1 MPNGQCIS
9 CYLEGVGWTGTGPPE
24 QEPSFNY
31 QCNICLKSYTVDL
44 KAMPGLK
51 RPDICPEC
59 KKLSE
64 RIRLSESSIEVVRRA
79 KAAQTIATATN
90 CCECNVEFVG
100 AVAKV
105 VVVDR
110 AYCYPC
116 FDELKRTGRVMPG
129 RPIAP
134 GLFPQPEPLEPMV
147 TTRQIQW
154 DA

>member
-1 MPNGQCIS
+1 MAVTFGCKTCIRDDLSRDSIMPNGQCIS

-90 CCECNVEFVG
+90 
-100 AVAKV
+100 
-105 VVVDR
+105 
-110 AYCYPC
+110 
-116 FDELKRTGRVMPG
+116 ELKRTGRVMPG